1 MNISP
6 RTKWISVGA
15 VTLLFVFTLAF
26 CGEEEDEEG
35 QDLNSPGASGGGD
48 SPGVNQDVY
57 LEVRK
62 DQLWYHVDEESPF
75 TGYAY
80 TYYTDTN
87 DTKMKTRTYIVD
99 GVAEGI
105 IDEWNLDGTK
115 KGGGFAE
122 DFKKNDE

>member
-15 VTLLFVFTLAF
+15 VALLFVFTLAF

-35 QDLNSPGASGGGD
+35 QDANSPGASGRAE

-57 LEVRK
+57 LEFRE
-62 DQLWYHVDEESPF
+62 DLWYHVDEDTPY
-75 TGYAY
+75 TGYAIQ
-80 TYYTDTN
+80 YYSDTN
-87 DTKMKTRTYIVD
+87 DTKIKSRTYIVD
-99 GVAEGI
+99 GVGGI

>member
-26 CGEEEDEEG
+26 CGEEENEEG
-35 QDLNSPGASGGGD
+35 QDLNAPGASGGGD

-57 LEVRK
+57 LEFRE
-62 DQLWYHVDEESPF
+62 DLWYHVDEDTPY
-75 TGYAY
+75 TGYAIQ
-80 TYYTDTN
+80 YYPDTN
-87 DTKMKTRTYIVD
+87 DTKIKSRTYIVD
-99 GVAEGI
+99 GVGGI

-122 DFKKNDE
+122 DYKKNDE